1 MQPFEVV
8 AVADAHGESMSPVPR
23 PMSRMAA
30 TSLLI
35 ISLLAVGS
43 AGFWAGRV
51 ALAPPDDPLTDAPE
65 PVTYQVV
72 EQTIGQALQFAAV
85 AEWQIEPMVRAWG
98 AGVVT
103 SVDFASGDVV
113 DVGDTLFT
121 VDLKPVVVARGAV
134 PAFRDLQVG
143 DSGPDVM
150 QLEALLADLDLLAAE
165 PDPTFDEATA
175 AAVASWKDTLGAAD
189 DRVVRRGDVLFT
201 PELPV
206 RVVATDAL
214 EVGAGL
220 SEGVVVVNRL
230 STAPSIVVPLTP
242 EQRNLVPLSGSVEL
256 IYPEGTWEAVIARA
270 AESSD
275 QGVDR
280 LDLVLTAPDGGPVC
294 GNDCAEWVP
303 PSGRTSFEAR
313 IVVIPETTGPVVPG
327 AAIITDPGGGQV
339 VRLAD
344 GSEVPIEV
352 VASTGGLAVVSGVE
366 VGAVVQLP
374 FTEPPGG

>member
-1 MQPFEVV
+1 
-8 AVADAHGESMSPVPR
+8 MSPVPR
-23 PMSRMAA
+23 PLSRIAA

-35 ISLLAVGS
+35 ISLLAMGS

-51 ALAPPDDPLTDAPE
+51 ALAPPDDPLADASE
-65 PVTYQVV
+65 PVTYEVV
-72 EQTIGQALQFAAV
+72 EQTIGQSIQFAAV

-113 DVGDTLFT
+113 DAGDTLFT

-143 DSGPDVM
+143 DTGPDVT
-150 QLEALLADLDLLAAE
+150 QLEVLLADLDFLAAE
-165 PDPTFDEATA
+165 PDPMFDESTA
-175 AAVASWKDTLGAAD
+175 AAVAAWKESLGVAD
-189 DRVVRRGDVLFT
+189 EGVVRRGDVLFT
-201 PELPV
+201 QELPV

-214 EVGAGL
+214 AVGAGL

-230 STAPSIVVPLTP
+230 STAPSIVVPLTL

-256 IYPEGTWEAVIARA
+256 TYPEGTWDAVIARA
-270 AESSD
+270 AESSE

-280 LDLVLTAPDGGPVC
+280 LDLVLTAPDGGPAC
-294 GNDCAEWVP
+294 GNACAEWVP

-313 IVVIPETTGPVVPG
+313 IVVIPETTGPVVPS
-327 AAIITDPGGGQV
+327 AAIVTDPGGGQV

-344 GSEVPIEV
+344 GREVPIEV
-352 VASTGGLAVVSGVE
+352 VASTGGLAIVSGVE
-366 VGAVVQLP
+366 VGDVVQLP
-374 FTEPPGG
+374 FAESPGG